1 MSECQKCKKIAEDAK
16 SWSVILVNALAQ
28 IEEMYSEIAALK
40 DENLVLKD
48 SLVRS
53 ARISAE
59 IRSMMEGK

>member
-1 MSECQKCKKIAEDAK
+1 MSECQKCKKITEDAK

-28 IEEMYSEIAALK
+28 IDEMYSEIAALK